1 MCWFPFAT
9 PFLPLWLQSNQ
20 VKLANFC
27 RDEMHFWFYWLQMPK
42 SLSLEDKAHEIKS
55 PFHCE
60 KEVQKSTVVQITKK
74 DIFLCQSAL
83 DQFTKCFIL
92 LALAEKRAFLKN
104 QFLD

>member
-1 MCWFPFAT
+1 
-9 PFLPLWLQSNQ
+9 
-20 VKLANFC
+20 
-27 RDEMHFWFYWLQMPK
+27 MPK

-74 DIFLCQSAL
+74 EIFLCQSAL

-92 LALAEKRAFLKN
+92 LAIADKQAFKN